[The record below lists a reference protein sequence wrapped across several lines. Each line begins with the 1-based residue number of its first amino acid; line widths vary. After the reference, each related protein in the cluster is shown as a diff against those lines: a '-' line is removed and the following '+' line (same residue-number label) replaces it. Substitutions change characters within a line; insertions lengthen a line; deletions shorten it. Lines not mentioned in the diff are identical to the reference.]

1 MERLDVKQTQEALY
15 SADLKDIEKGLDNL
29 LQAKHENLTSKQK
42 ARE

>member
-29 LQAKHENLTSKQK
+29 LQAKHENLAQKQQN
-42 ARE
+42 RQ